1 MLPFFVNKKLLT
13 DLIGGLLI
21 ALIVVVGY
29 KLSPMLLPKADVT
42 VMPDPGCSLHRGACK
57 ASLQDGGSIELSSSV
72 QPIPMVKPFQVQVL
86 LQGIAAQRVAVE
98 DELRVRVSDEAFV
111 LFPGRHSAP
120 PAARVVRWMS
130 REQIEA
136 VAARRRRLI
145 DGIELPQ
152 WPDSEHVCHGCGQ
165 RAACGAAGE
174 RLAGAVRR
182 R

>member
-1 MLPFFVNKKLLT
+1 MNKKLLT

-86 LQGIAAQRVAVE
+86 LQGIAAQRVAV
-98 DELRVRVSDEAFV
+98 DFAGIGMSMGLNRPELVSQGNGRYVAEVSLPVCITGGMLWQATV
-111 LFPGRHSAP
+111 LL
-120 PAARVVRWMS
+120 
-130 REQIEA
+130 E
-136 VAARRRRLI
+136 VA
-145 DGIELPQ
+145 
-152 WPDSEHVCHGCGQ
+152 GQ
-165 RAACGAAGE
+165 RIAIPFLFDTGRGH
-174 RLAGAVRR
+174 
-182 R
+182 